1 MREQLLPTP
10 IPYQQQNHSLYIM
23 SFDLVIYYSVVPIA
37 PVAGIWLPGVIEFI
51 DRMGTYLLTSDSSER
66 LMCIV
71 KRSLLSLVCTTNSFV
86 LDPYIGLHVALDIC
100 SIV

>member
-1 MREQLLPTP
+1 
-10 IPYQQQNHSLYIM
+10 M

-51 DRMGTYLLTSDSSER
+51 DRMGTYLFTSDSSER

-71 KRSLLSLVCTTNSFV
+71 KRRHAQQTV
-86 LDPYIGLHVALDIC
+86 LYSTHILAYMQPVLTSRG
-100 SIV
+100 